1 MKTRKNVSELEK
13 RQAAEDEKIRNQ
25 IDVSSGMP
33 REDSV

>member
-1 MKTRKNVSELEK
+1 VSELEK
-13 RQAAEDEKIRNQ
+13 RQGAEDEKIRNQ